1 MLEFRR
7 QITKLNDP
15 ELDSLEKSSDFYS
28 TSTIRDLLFHVQ
40 EHRFTIPEISEA
52 LDELRLIFIGFEFS
66 DKRITRAFKVAYPKE
81 EAIYDLG
88 QWHEYETLNPKLF
101 GGMYQFWVQKI

>member
-40 EHRFTIPEISEA
+40 EHRFTIPGISEA
-52 LDELRLIFIGFEFS
+52 LDTLGLAFMGFELS
-66 DKRITRAFKVAYPKE
+66 DKRITRAFKVAYPQA

-88 QWHEYETLNPKLF
+88 QWHEYETLNPELF